1 MLVRSAQGLYWMSR
15 YVERARRL
23 CRLLQLQTESLVD
36 RPIREIHF
44 GWSRIY
50 ESVNRQPPAGKIELL
65 GGDDYTLADSYT
77 LAGDLTFE
85 RSNPSSV
92 WCCFDRGRDN
102 ARQIRQSISTP
113 DVDPSQPGVS
123 ATPAAGAAGNDGRS
137 RPRVSMPKR
146 WRRLTPSWV
155 WLRPRCTV
163 AKAGASCSWGGLS
176 SAPNSW
182 LRCSWRNSM
191 PKNMWRS
198 LQTRTGP
205 ACCACATRLRS
216 TTDALAVAVDARYV
230 LDLLVTDPL
239 LPDSLCRSLD
249 RAAEEIAAIGPGPD
263 ARSSEAA
270 RRLAGRLGAIIHY
283 QWPDQ
288 QDRHTLLEQV
298 RVHCYELHDRVTAA
312 YFDYP
317 VEDAPL
323 R

>member
-15 YVERARRL
+15 YLERARRL

-50 ESVNRQPPAGKIELL
+50 ESVSRQPPAGEIELL
-65 GGDDYTLADSYT
+65 GSDNYTLADSYT

-92 WCCFDRGRDN
+92 WCCIDRGREN

-113 DVDPSQPGVS
+113 MWTRLNLAYLRLQQLELQDIWEVSPESFYAETVAQIDTFVGVAA
-123 ATPAAGAAGNDGRS
+123 ATMYRGEGWRFMQLGRS
-137 RPRVSMPKR
+137 IERAQLLAALLLAQLNAQEHVEESSDADWTGLLRLCHAFEIYN
-146 WRRLTPSWV
+146 RRF
-155 WLRPRCTV
+155 
-163 AKAGASCSWGGLS
+163 G
-176 SAPNSW
+176 
-182 LRCSWRNSM
+182 
-191 PKNMWRS
+191 
-198 LQTRTGP
+198 
-205 ACCACATRLRS
+205 
-216 TTDALAVAVDARYV
+216 VAVDARHV
-230 LDLLVTDPL
+230 LDLLVTDPR

-249 RAAEEIAAIGPGPD
+249 RAAEELAAIGPGPD
-263 ARSSEAA
+263 ARSRDAA

-288 QDRHTLLEQV
+288 EDRHTLLKQV
-298 RVHCYELHDRVTAA
+298 RVHCYALHDRVTAA

>member
-50 ESVNRQPPAGKIELL
+50 DSVNRQPPAGKIELL

-113 DVDPSQPGVS
+113 MWTHLNLAYLRLQQLELQEIWEVS
-123 ATPAAGAAGNDGRS
+123 PESFYAE
-137 RPRVSMPKR
+137 
-146 WRRLTPSWV
+146 
-155 WLRPRCTV
+155 TV
-163 AKAGASCSWGGLS
+163 AQIDTFVGVAAATMYRGEGWRFMQLGRFIERAQLLAALLLAQLNAEEHVEESSDADWTGL
-176 SAPNSW
+176 
-182 LRCSWRNSM
+182 LRLCHAFEIYNRRFS
-191 PKNMWRS
+191 
-198 LQTRTGP
+198 
-205 ACCACATRLRS
+205 
-216 TTDALAVAVDARYV
+216 VAVDARHV

-249 RAAEEIAAIGPGPD
+249 RAAEEIAAIRPGPD

-298 RVHCYELHDRVTAA
+298 RVHCFELHDRVTAA

-323 R
+323 H